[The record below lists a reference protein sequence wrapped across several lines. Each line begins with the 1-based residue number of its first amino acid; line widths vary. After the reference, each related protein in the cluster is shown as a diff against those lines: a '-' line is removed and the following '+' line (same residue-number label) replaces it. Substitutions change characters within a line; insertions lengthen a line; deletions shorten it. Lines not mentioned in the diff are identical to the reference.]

1 MLFTVHHGSVD
12 EGVQGVVK
20 AGWSGVHL
28 YQVRSPVGVEQDVV
42 AKQLVHVVG

>member
-28 YQVRSPVGVEQDVV
+28 YKVRSPVGVEQDVV
-42 AKQLVHVVG
+42 AQQLVHVVR